1 MKKILLAVILFAF
14 HASLWAQTPA
24 KEGHFYSSPD
34 GTNIYYDVQGKG
46 DAVVL
51 VHGFIVDGES
61 WKRTALYTDLINAG
75 YKVIVMDLR
84 GNGKSDKPHKPEFY
98 ENDIEAKDIMGIVTK
113 LGVKKYAAVGYS
125 RGSIITARLLVLDK
139 RVTRA
144 VVGGMGLDFTNP
156 DWPRRIMFYEALS
169 GKPVKELEG
178 MVKYVQDSGLD
189 QQALA
194 YLQKSQPSTSKK
206 VLSKINKPVL
216 IVAGAEDTDNGSAK
230 DLAGIFPKA
239 TYASVPGDH
248 GGAVRT
254 PEFSA
259 AVNQFLKQ

>member
-1 MKKILLAVILFAF
+1 MKKILLAISLFLF
-14 HASLWAQTPA
+14 HSSLWAQTSDL
-24 KEGHFYSSPD
+24 EGHFYSSPD

-46 DAVVL
+46 DAIVL
-51 VHGFIVDGES
+51 VHGFMSDSES

-75 YKVIVMDLR
+75 YKVILLDLR

-98 ENDIEAKDIMGIVTK
+98 ENDIEAKDIMGVVTK

-125 RGSIITARLLVLDK
+125 RGSIITARLLVLDT

-144 VVGGMGLDFTNP
+144 VMGGMGLDFTNP

-178 MVKYVQDSGLD
+178 MVKYVQDSGFD

-206 VLSKINKPVL
+206 VLSGINKPVL
-216 IVAGAEDTDNGSAK
+216 VISGTEDTDNGSAK
-230 DLAGIFPKA
+230 DLAAVFAKA

-248 GGAVRT
+248 GGAART